1 MSINPLMV
9 LWLESLAQRGPLGPS
24 GSVIE
29 LGPQDVQGAC
39 RATLEAVAGRLGGAA
54 AAYLPTIFP
63 DGAKVPPPGAQ
74 KALYAMFGLG
84 EYHSVD
90 LYNAQADYDHD
101 LNRPFEPGRTW
112 SVVTNFGTA
121 EHCFNIAA
129 CFETIHRLTEPG
141 GLMLHVLPAMGDVN
155 HGFYNVHP
163 LLYTNLARANDY
175 KLEDIRYIDHL
186 LLRSMHCM
194 DRPDI
199 VFDFD
204 SLPIEQAVLNQSEQ
218 LARNTAVGFVKNM
231 ASEET
236 MERILPLGAAAAAM
250 VFDYCFVALRKQ
262 DDVPFAFPT
271 QLFDDNPR

>member
-9 LWLESLAQRGPLGPS
+9 LWLESLVRRGPLGPS

-29 LGPQDVQGAC
+29 LGPQDVQGVC
-39 RATLEAVAGRLGGAA
+39 RETLSAVAERLGGGAA
-54 AAYLPTIFP
+54 SHLQTIFP
-63 DGAKVPPPGAQ
+63 DGATVPPMGAQ
-74 KALYAMFGLG
+74 KALYAMFGLD

-155 HGFYNVHP
+155 HGFYNIHP
-163 LLYTNLARANDY
+163 LLYASLARANDY
-175 KLEDIRYIDHL
+175 VVEDIRYVDHL
-186 LLRSMHCM
+186 LLRSMHCV
-194 DRPDI
+194 DRPDLA
-199 VFDFD
+199 FDFA
-204 SLPIEQAVLNQSEQ
+204 SLPIDGTTLERNGH
-218 LARNTAVGFVKNM
+218 LARNTSVGFVKNM
-231 ASEET
+231 ANQET
-236 MERILPLGAAAAAM
+236 LDRILPLGVAAAAM

-262 DDVPFAFPT
+262 SERPFAFPT
-271 QLFDDNPR
+271 QAFHDNPR